1 MSISSIA
8 MYAGINDILEAFCNK
23 AKTPYF
29 SLWIGNEKFDE
40 NTVNDM
46 DAAVE
51 QLREDIERFVKR
63 NMTNNFRIILHDTK
77 KTTYTK
83 EKEAKVLLCNAFDTK
98 FSQSNDNSNNYFQSQ
113 LLEKI
118 NAIESK
124 VNALE
129 GENVEDEEN
138 ENISGTENTLKQIN
152 DFIGSPAGSMLIG
165 LFAPKLAQT
174 ELQPITSLAGTEN
187 ELELVL
193 NTLFSKGVKVEHL
206 AKLAQMPADKIQ
218 MLISML

>member
-8 MYAGINDILEAFCNK
+8 MYAGINDILEAFCAK

-46 DAAVE
+46 DAAIE
-51 QLREDIERFVKR
+51 QLREDVERFIKR

-83 EKEAKVLLCNAFDTK
+83 EKEAKVLLCNAFETK
-98 FSQSNDNSNNYFQSQ
+98 FTNVNDGGNNYFQAQ

-129 GENVEDEEN
+129 SEEVEEEGE
-138 ENISGTENTLKQIN
+138 ISGTEGTLKQIN
-152 DFIGSPAGSMLIG
+152 EFIGSPAGAMLLG
-165 LFAPKLAQT
+165 LFAPKLAQNN
-174 ELQPITSLAGTEN
+174 LQPITSLAGTEN
-187 ELELVL
+187 ELELIL

-206 AKLAQMPADKIQ
+206 AKLAQMSEDKIQ